1 MGFIY
6 KITNNINNKIY
17 IGKTNRD
24 INVRFQ
30 EHIDSSNSIN
40 SPSYNYYLHRAF
52 RKYGIENFS
61 IDKIEEVSEELI
73 NERER
78 YWIKYYDS
86 YNNGYNLTLGGEG
99 NLIYKDEDILKLW
112 RQGLSQTEITEQL
125 GITHGNLSKR
135 LDALGISKQDREN
148 RGKEKLISKNS
159 DPVLQYTKEGV
170 FIREWRSASFIEKE
184 TGMLRTNIKS
194 VCNGKMKSAYG
205 YIWKRKFEEGPQRM
219 KAGG

>member
-24 INVRFQ
+24 ISIRFQ

-40 SPSYNYYLHRAF
+40 SPSYNYHLHRAF

-61 IDKIEEVSEELI
+61 IDKIEEVSEGLI
-73 NERER
+73 NEREK

-112 RQGLSQTEITEQL
+112 RQGLSQTEITEQ
-125 GITHGNLSKR
+125 
-135 LDALGISKQDREN
+135 
-148 RGKEKLISKNS
+148 
-159 DPVLQYTKEGV
+159 
-170 FIREWRSASFIEKE
+170 
-184 TGMLRTNIKS
+184 
-194 VCNGKMKSAYG
+194 
-205 YIWKRKFEEGPQRM
+205 
-219 KAGG
+219 

>member
-73 NERER
+73 NEREK

-99 NLIYKDEDILKLW
+99 NTGWQPTEETRRK
-112 RQGLSQTEITEQL
+112 QGEA
-125 GITHGNLSKR
+125 NK
-135 LDALGISKQDREN
+135 
-148 RGKEKLISKNS
+148 GKT
-159 DPVLQYTKEGV
+159 P
-170 FIREWRSASFIEKE
+170 W
-184 TGMLRTNIKS
+184 
-194 VCNGKMKSAYG
+194 
-205 YIWKRKFEEGPQRM
+205 
-219 KAGG
+219 

>member
-1 MGFIY
+1 M
-6 KITNNINNKIY
+6 
-17 IGKTNRD
+17 
-24 INVRFQ
+24 
-30 EHIDSSNSIN
+30 
-40 SPSYNYYLHRAF
+40 
-52 RKYGIENFS
+52 
-61 IDKIEEVSEELI
+61 
-73 NERER
+73 
-78 YWIKYYDS
+78 
-86 YNNGYNLTLGGEG
+86 
-99 NLIYKDEDILKLW
+99 
-112 RQGLSQTEITEQL
+112 SQTEITEQL
-125 GITHGNLSKR
+125 GITPGNLSKR

-205 YIWKRKFEEGPQRM
+205 YIWKRKFEEGPQRI

>member
-24 INVRFQ
+24 ISTRFQ

-40 SPSYNYYLHRAF
+40 SPSYNYHLHRAF

-125 GITHGNLSKR
+125 GITHGNISKR
-135 LDALGISKQDREN
+135 LDSLGISK
-148 RGKEKLISKNS
+148 
-159 DPVLQYTKEGV
+159 
-170 FIREWRSASFIEKE
+170 
-184 TGMLRTNIKS
+184 
-194 VCNGKMKSAYG
+194 
-205 YIWKRKFEEGPQRM
+205 
-219 KAGG
+219 